1 MPGDTGGLA
10 QFRGGT
16 IAELIAFLNAVGRNR
31 AIDFLKARSKWA
43 PTDSLA
49 ERRTEESLVQS
60 AETRSLS
67 TRGSRMPHVGED
79 VFTIGHPKDYLWSFG
94 QRVDGEGAVVGIVVG
109 SATETA
115 GVYFAGRARS

>member
-60 AETRSLS
+60 AETRSMS

-94 QRVDGEGAVVGIVVG
+94 QGVVSQIRPGLRVEVSRRDPSERDRDPD
-109 SATETA
+109 S
-115 GVYFAGRARS
+115 S